1 MNFAS
6 DNWAGAA
13 PEIMDAL
20 ARANDGAVP
29 SYGGD
34 DLTAKVEARFAE
46 VFEKDCNVFFVATGG
61 AANGLALSVMTPPYG
76 MVLCHEESHIQMDEC
91 AGPEFF
97 TAGAKLLPIAGAAGK
112 LTPQAVQKTLAGFP
126 HRPPHGAPASV
137 LSITQGAECGT
148 VYAVSELKALCG
160 VAHDA
165 GLSVH
170 MDGARFANAVA
181 ATGERPAELSWKAG
195 VDVLC
200 FGGTKNGCLAAEAV
214 IFFDRQAA
222 KDFEFRRKR
231 AGHLWSKMRFIA
243 AQFDAYLDNDLWLRL
258 AGDANAMA
266 ARLSKGLAAI
276 EGIEVFYPTEINEV
290 FVVFPGG
297 VAEKL
302 RAKGATFYPWVTPGD
317 PAHGKMQ
324 RLITSFRTKA
334 SDIDEFLMAARKLV
348 QNDG

>member
-1 MNFAS
+1 MMNFAS

-13 PEIMDAL
+13 PEIIEAIV
-20 ARANDGAVP
+20 RANDGPAP
-29 SYGGD
+29 AYGGD
-34 DLTAKVEARFAE
+34 DLTARVQAKFSEI
-46 VFEKDCNVFFVATGG
+46 FERDCAVYFVATGG

-76 MVLCHEESHIQMDEC
+76 MILCHEESHVQMDEC

-97 TAGAKLLPIAGAAGK
+97 TGGAKLLPVAGQGGK
-112 LTPQAVQKTLAGFP
+112 MTVKAVKKTLAGFP

-137 LSITQGAECGT
+137 LSLTQGAECGT
-148 VYAVSELKALCG
+148 VYSFGELKALCDA
-160 VAHDA
+160 AHGA

-181 ATGERPAELSWKAG
+181 ALDVTTAELSWKAG

-214 IFFDRQAA
+214 VFFDPDMA

-243 AQFDAYLDNDLWLRL
+243 AQFDAYLENGLWLE
-258 AGDANAMA
+258 
-266 ARLSKGLAAI
+266 LAAHANTMAQKLSDGLGAI
-276 EGIEVFYPTEINEV
+276 DGVEISYPTEINEV
-290 FVVFPGG
+290 FACFPDG

-302 RAKGATFYPWVTPGD
+302 REQGSAFYPWVTPSD
-317 PAHGKMQ
+317 PAAGRMQ
-324 RLITSFRTKA
+324 RLICSFRTTEA
-334 SDIDEFLMAARKLV
+334 EVEQFLEAVR
-348 QNDG
+348 NC